1 MPLGC
6 AIFVNR
12 SKVGIAFPVSHIAIT
27 PWIISMF
34 LKVLIIKIT
43 SEAITPGGIAV
54 IKTHTAFASVLP
66 HGIGTIAVGT
76 IRGTTHINRAGI
88 TFHICD
94 FSTECEEVYNP
105 NAE

>member
-1 MPLGC
+1 MPRGVAL
-6 AIFVNR
+6 R
-12 SKVGIAFPVSHIAIT
+12 RKWSKLCIAFPVRPNGIT
-27 PWIISMF
+27 PGIPSMLVKIGIIIS
-34 LKVLIIKIT
+34 T
-43 SEAITPGGIAV
+43 SKAITPGGIAV